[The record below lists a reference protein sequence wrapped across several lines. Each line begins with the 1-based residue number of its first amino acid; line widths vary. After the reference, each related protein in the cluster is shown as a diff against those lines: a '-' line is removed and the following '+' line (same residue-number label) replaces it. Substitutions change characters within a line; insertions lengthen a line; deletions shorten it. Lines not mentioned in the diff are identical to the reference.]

1 MPYRDSGTERE
12 ECLHSAATV
21 SKGVWVAQTQRWTAI
36 ATHSLHAHQPLISHL
51 IIRVQTR
58 EYCFS

>member
-12 ECLHSAATV
+12 KCLHSAATA

-36 ATHSLHAHQPLISHL
+36 ATHSLHAHQPLISHF
-51 IIRVQTR
+51 IIT
-58 EYCFS
+58 E